1 VSDSA
6 ETKQER
12 RKRWKDC
19 LEAGI
24 DRAEDPIII
33 TTFRSGWDSAARPVR
48 ARGIDKRE
56 YVIKGQQAGR
66 QIVNDQVVA
75 RLGMAIGSPVGEPC
89 IVEISEELIAEDS
102 KFSYL
107 TPGTAH
113 ATVYIPKCSSQRE
126 EINYTN
132 QPENRERFAL
142 LILLYGWVYANDYQ
156 FIYKN
161 ARPNLVYSVDHG
173 HFFPG
178 GPEWNQRD
186 LLEAA
191 NAEIHPRLV
200 SKCQLKPEEI
210 SQGLML
216 LDAVSEESIIQA
228 VAAPPREWGFTI
240 DERVTMV
247 EYLVKRRQDL
257 LALL

>member
-1 VSDSA
+1 MSDSA
-6 ETKQER
+6 ETNQQK

-24 DRAEDPIII
+24 DRGEDPIII
-33 TTFRSGWDSAARPVR
+33 ITFRSGWDSAARPVL

-75 RLGMAIGSPVGEPC
+75 RLGMAMRAPVGEPC

-102 KFSYL
+102 RFSYL

-113 ATVYIPKCSSQRE
+113 ATLYIPKCSSQRE

-132 QPENRERFAL
+132 QPENHARFVL

-178 GPEWNQRD
+178 GPEWKQRD
-186 LLEAA
+186 LLEAGS
-191 NAEIHPRLV
+191 AEINPRLV
-200 SKCQLKPEEI
+200 SNCKLKLEEI
-210 SQGLML
+210 RQGLWL
-216 LDAVSEESIIQA
+216 LDAVSEETIIQA
-228 VAAPPREWGFTI
+228 VAAPPSEWGLTI
-240 DERVTMV
+240 DERVTLV

-257 LALL
+257 LAL

>member
-6 ETKQER
+6 ETKQQA

-24 DRAEDPIII
+24 DRGEDPIII
-33 TTFRSGWDSAARPVR
+33 ITFRSGWDSAARPVL

-75 RLGMAIGSPVGEPC
+75 RLGMAIGAPVGEPC

-102 KFSYL
+102 RFSYL

-113 ATVYIPKCSSQRE
+113 ATLYIPKCSSQRE

-156 FIYKN
+156 FIYEN

-178 GPEWNQRD
+178 GPEWKQRD

-191 NAEIHPRLV
+191 SAEINPRLV
-200 SKCQLKPEEI
+200 SNCKLKLEEI
-210 SQGLML
+210 RHGLPL
-216 LDAVSEESIIQA
+216 LDAVSEETIIQA
-228 VAAPPREWGFTI
+228 VAAPPSEWGLTI
-240 DERVTMV
+240 DERVTLV

-257 LALL
+257 LAV